1 VALAHNWG
9 DWCHPPV
16 IRRSSVQQIGEKEMT
31 ETLATYEVAR
41 TDFTQDQVALIQR
54 TIAKGSTPDELSL
67 FLNQCRRTGLDP
79 FARQIYAIKRWD
91 SKEQREVM
99 GIQVSVDGFRL
110 IAERSGVYAGQDGP
124 YWCGQDGEWK
134 EVWLSNEPPAAAKVG
149 VLREDFIQPLYAV
162 ARYAAYVQT
171 NKEGKPTSMWA
182 KMPDVMLAK
191 CAESLA
197 LRKAFP
203 QELSGLYT
211 SEEMGQAV
219 QVVDVE
225 PEPVKKLAPAPKV
238 KLPIAQRPY
247 EPAVLKER
255 IAELVKAGEEILAGG
270 GVVSKDS
277 DDYTIASHIE
287 SIWAGSPQAE
297 ANRHAVCEYLT
308 GKASVKDM
316 TGPEKYALKKWL
328 QITKNEATGEWVHVK
343 EAGTEAIKVFEQT
356 LIDQGQ
362 QQLFNQ

>member
-1 VALAHNWG
+1 
-9 DWCHPPV
+9 
-16 IRRSSVQQIGEKEMT
+16 MT

-91 SKEQREVM
+91 SREGREVM

-134 EVWLSNEPPAAAKVG
+134 EVWLSNDPPAAAKVG
-149 VLREDFIQPLYAV
+149 VLREDFNQPLYAV

-171 NKEGKPTSMWA
+171 NKEGKPTAMWA
-182 KMPDVMLAK
+182 KMADVMLAK

-219 QVVDVE
+219 QVVDAE
-225 PEPVKKLAPAPKV
+225 PEPQPIKKVIPPTPKV

-247 EPAVLKER
+247 EPAILKER
-255 IAELVKAGEEILAGG
+255 ITELIEAGEEILAGG
-270 GVVSKDS
+270 GTVSKDS
-277 DDYTIASHIE
+277 DEFTITSHIE
-287 SIWAGSPQAE
+287 SVWAGDPHAE
-297 ANRHAVCEYLT
+297 DYRHSVCEYLT
-308 GKASVKDM
+308 GKAHVKDM

-328 QITKNEATGEWVHVK
+328 QITKNEATGEWLHVK
-343 EAGTEAIKVFEQT
+343 EAGIEAVKVLEQV

-362 QQLFNQ
+362 QPLFSQ